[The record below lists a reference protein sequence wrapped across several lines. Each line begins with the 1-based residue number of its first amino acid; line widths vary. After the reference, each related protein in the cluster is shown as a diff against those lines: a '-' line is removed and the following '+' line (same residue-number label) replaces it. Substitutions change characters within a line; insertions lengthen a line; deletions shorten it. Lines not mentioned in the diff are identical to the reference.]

1 MLVAVYGT
9 LVMGMLITI
18 IGVASAL
25 IAIVIGRLEFINN
38 LKHDPNVETV

>member
-1 MLVAVYGT
+1 MLVAVYGM

-38 LKHDPNVETV
+38 LEHDPDVETV

>member
-25 IAIVIGRLEFINN
+25 IATVIGRLEFINN

>member
-1 MLVAVYGT
+1 MLVAVYGM